1 MLSNNLLKFHQ
12 THIFFLLQSTQYY
25 NTRTFMQVDEALL
38 KKLEKLSYLQIA
50 DDKRE
55 EIINQMSEI
64 VSFVDNL
71 SELNTDGVDDT
82 FAMNDN
88 STFLREDTPE
98 CNADINDDILKN
110 APKSADHFFIV
121 PKIIE

>member
-1 MLSNNLLKFHQ
+1 
-12 THIFFLLQSTQYY
+12 
-25 NTRTFMQVDEALL
+25 MQVDDALL
-38 KKLEKLSYLQIA
+38 QRLEKLSFLKIA

-55 EIINQMSEI
+55 EIISQMSEI

-71 SELNTDGVDDT
+71 SELNTDSVDDR
-82 FAMNDN
+82 FAMSDAATPLRKDIPSCDTNVND
-88 STFLREDTPE
+88 
-98 CNADINDDILKN
+98 AILKN

>member
-1 MLSNNLLKFHQ
+1 
-12 THIFFLLQSTQYY
+12 
-25 NTRTFMQVDEALL
+25 MQVDDALL
-38 KKLEKLSYLQIA
+38 TKLEKLSFLKVS
-50 DDKRE
+50 DDKRKD
-55 EIINQMSEI
+55 IISELSEI
-64 VSFVDNL
+64 VNFVDNL

-88 STFLREDTPE
+88 STPLREDITTSST
-98 CNADINDDILKN
+98 NIGDDILKN

>member
-1 MLSNNLLKFHQ
+1 
-12 THIFFLLQSTQYY
+12 
-25 NTRTFMQVDEALL
+25 MQVDETLL
-38 KKLEKLSYLQIA
+38 KKLEKLSYLHID

-55 EIINQMSEI
+55 EIIKQMSEI

-71 SELNTDGVDDT
+71 SELNTDGVDDN

-88 STFLREDTPE
+88 ATFLREDSPSCDTQ
-98 CNADINDDILKN
+98 INDEILQH
-110 APKSADHFFIV
+110 APKSGDHFFIV